1 MHRFSRR
8 ERTFRIIHVSTRG
21 RFIVLEGLDGAGTTT
36 QGALL
41 AARLLERDIPVEL
54 TKEPTDGPIGRIV
67 RGFTDGDLHL
77 EPETVALGFAAD
89 RIEHT
94 VEITKL
100 LDAGTW
106 VVSDRYVASSLAYQ
120 TSQGLPFDWV
130 RTLNSRAMEPDAT
143 VFVDTPVATCVS
155 RLEARGEFNTGPF
168 DKAAALEKARALYLQ
183 AFASDVPLGRLVE
196 VDGSASREAVAD
208 AIWAALEPLRG

>member
-1 MHRFSRR
+1 MS
-8 ERTFRIIHVSTRG
+8 VPG

-41 AARLLERDIPVEL
+41 AARLLEHDIPVEL
-54 TKEPTDGPIGRIV
+54 TKEPTDGVLGKIARS
-67 RGFTDGDLHL
+67 FTDGDLHL
-77 EPETVALGFAAD
+77 EPETVALTFAAD

-94 VEITKL
+94 VVIRQL

-120 TSQGLPFDWV
+120 TSQGLPFEWV
-130 RTLNSRAMEPDAT
+130 RTLNSRALEPDAT
-143 VFVDTPVATCVS
+143 VFVDTSVATCVA

-168 DKAAALEKARALYLQ
+168 DKAAALEKARDLYLQ

-196 VDGSASREAVAD
+196 IDGDATREGV
-208 AIWAALEPLRG
+208 R